1 MKETQPG
8 EWQKLEAQYTTAAE
22 AEFFKQLEKALKTR
36 GTLDVLRHGIKLIP
50 GIRFSLCFF
59 KPASGLNAALVGN
72 YEANPPLGHP
82 ATALQPALGKRNR
95 RRAVRQRPAAKW
107 GKVKHGEAKRV
118 TGSARGLGSA
128 PDALPKNQGWQAI
141 SGN

>member
-1 MKETQPG
+1 MTAYTLETAHHEIALEQHLVDQLVAAQGYIARKPADYDRPLAVDRELVLQFVKETQPG

-59 KPASGLNAALVGN
+59 KPASGLNAALVGID
-72 YEANPPLGHP
+72 AVGTSR
-82 ATALQPALGKRNR
+82 AFGR
-95 RRAVRQRPAAKW
+95 R
-107 GKVKHGEAKRV
+107 
-118 TGSARGLGSA
+118 
-128 PDALPKNQGWQAI
+128 
-141 SGN
+141 